1 MRKLLVLIFLMPLLT
16 AINNVTDGYRIAAAG
31 GSQRVYAPNGGAQ
44 GACYTI
50 QNNHGSSDLFVPT
63 KTPTQWL
70 SFVTNTPSFATKTL
84 CQPKS
89 CKEIK
94 DVLGSPSDGLYTLD
108 SDGAG
113 ANPSYQA
120 YCDMTLDGGG
130 WTRIFRHH
138 VQGGYFAT
146 VSGAITAN
154 IGTPTADLY
163 SVLDKIPDFASSG
176 KYRFRQ
182 TWPGYSQKNIWLQ
195 TTNPVDDVDVAGVI
209 PIMTTAFGQSKVFNF
224 GGIELGN
231 GAHVAGNGY
240 SSLIDGSIE
249 HSNWFF
255 AIGQT
260 AAWSSPPGLPADTMI
275 SGGGVSETVLWIK
288 DDATYTAYNSCK
300 AILDAGT
307 SIGSGIYTIDPGSLG
322 SPIPVYCDMTTDGGG
337 WTRAFYHTA
346 SGALF
351 ANNAEALN
359 SNQTMPLNTTK
370 YSILNRLSGFFR
382 AGKYELKM
390 DWPASGY
397 SARQWWSQTS
407 DFTSQPAAGYVAIA
421 VDSTSNFWGGLEYG
435 TPGTTLADGS
445 VGSGNWF
452 YAIGANVY
460 WGIPDGIPATDQIFG
475 AGISAPRVQLWVK

>member
-337 WTRAFYHTA
+337 WTRIFAHTV
-346 SGALF
+346 SGGVLF
-351 ANNAEALN
+351 TDNTEAQNFN
-359 SNQTMPLNTTK
+359 STQPLATAK
-370 YSILNRLSGFFR
+370 YSILNRLSGFQR
-382 AGKYELKM
+382 SGQYELRIK
-390 DWPASGY
+390 WPGSGSAIRNWWTQTTNFASTPVSGY
-397 SARQWWSQTS
+397 ASVSVQT
-407 DFTSQPAAGYVAIA
+407 DANA
-421 VDSTSNFWGGLEYG
+421 WGGLE
-435 TPGTTLADGS
+435 PGPPGVTLADGS
-445 VGSGNWF
+445 VGSGSWW
-452 YAIGANVY
+452 YAIGQTTA
-460 WGIPDGIPATDQIFG
+460 WGLDPGTPSSSDVSINGVPA
-475 AGISAPRVQLWVK
+475 SELWVK